1 MHVPVF
7 LDKIGEHFETTRFA
21 IEDALKFHKKNKLSP
36 QLEIETYTWDVLPDS
51 MKTGSIVDYV
61 ERELDW
67 VQGQLGVPALE
78 AQRRKAMKVGFIGL
92 GRMGQAMA
100 ARLLGGG
107 HELVVY
113 NRSREKA
120 AELEKNGAKVAGS
133 IAEAC
138 RGREVVISMVA
149 DDKALT
155 EVVKEIS
162 GALDKG
168 AIHVAMGTHG
178 VHVLREVDAV
188 HGKAGQ
194 KFVASPVLGR
204 PEAAAAGQI
213 NIVPAGPADAIEK
226 LAPLN
231 ALMGRR
237 TFPAGDEAR
246 RRRGREAREQ
256 HADRLRDRGDG
267 RGVLARAQ
275 VRRRSGRRSTRCSR
289 TACSR
294 RPRTR
299 STATSSRK
307 SSTTKSGSR
316 RRSVSRTRASC
327 SRPASPRT
335 CRCRA

>member
-1 MHVPVF
+1 
-7 LDKIGEHFETTRFA
+7 
-21 IEDALKFHKKNKLSP
+21 
-36 QLEIETYTWDVLPDS
+36 
-51 MKTGSIVDYV
+51 
-61 ERELDW
+61 
-67 VQGQLGVPALE
+67 
-78 AQRRKAMKVGFIGL
+78 MKVGFIGL

-100 ARLLGGG
+100 ARILGGG

-162 GALDKG
+162 GALEKG

-188 HGKAGQ
+188 HGKLGQ

-213 NIVPAGPADAIEK
+213 SDRAGRP
-226 LAPLN
+226 
-231 ALMGRR
+231 GRSH
-237 TFPAGDEAR
+237 
-246 RRRGREAREQ
+246 REARAAER
-256 HADRLRDRGDG
+256 ADGPAHVPG
-267 RGVLARAQ
+267 
-275 VRRRSGRRSTRCSR
+275 RRRSRK
-289 TACSR
+289 AR
-294 RPRTR
+294 RP
-299 STATSSRK
+299 
-307 SSTTKSGSR
+307 
-316 RRSVSRTRASC
+316 
-327 SRPASPRT
+327 
-335 CRCRA
+335 

>member
-1 MHVPVF
+1 
-7 LDKIGEHFETTRFA
+7 
-21 IEDALKFHKKNKLSP
+21 
-36 QLEIETYTWDVLPDS
+36 
-51 MKTGSIVDYV
+51 
-61 ERELDW
+61 
-67 VQGQLGVPALE
+67 
-78 AQRRKAMKVGFIGL
+78 MKVGFIGL

-113 NRSREKA
+113 NRSRDKA

-138 RGREVVISMVA
+138 KGREVVISMVS

-162 GALDKG
+162 ASLDKG

-188 HGKAGQ
+188 HGKLGQ

-275 VRRRSGRRSTRCSR
+275 VRRRSGGVLRGVHGRLVLGAGVQGLRQHHRERALRPSRVHDGARSR
-289 TACSR
+289 
-294 RPRTR
+294 
-299 STATSSRK
+299 
-307 SSTTKSGSR
+307 
-316 RRSVSRTRASC
+316 RTRASC
-327 SRPASPRT
+327 SRRVSPRT